1 MKLRIESLHVER
13 DGRAIIENFSAEFSA
28 RSISLLKG
36 ANGSGKSTLLGAI
49 AGDHALRQSI
59 KSGEIEF
66 DGKSLRTLSLQEA
79 AKLRGYLQ
87 QRSDFSLGFSVRE
100 MIEIVIKHCRKDS
113 PVRSLK
119 SLAVELDLNHLLD
132 RSLLE
137 LSGGERQRVSLAIT
151 LARETPLYLLDEPLS
166 AQDLSHSVSIAR
178 YIEKIANAGAIFII
192 ATHESPELAEVATKE
207 LHLSH
212 S

>member
-1 MKLRIESLHVER
+1 MTLTINDLKVER
-13 DGRAIIENFSAEFSA
+13 DGRVIIENFSADFSP
-28 RSISLLKG
+28 RSITLLKG

-49 AGDHALRQSI
+49 AGDHVLKECI
-59 KSGEIEF
+59 KGGEIEL
-66 DGKSLRTLSLQEA
+66 DGKSLRTLSTLEA

-87 QRSDFSLGFSVRE
+87 QRSDFSLSFTVRE
-100 MIEIVIKHCRKDS
+100 MIEIVIKHCRKES

-166 AQDLSHSVSIAR
+166 AQDFAHSVSIAR
-178 YIEKIANAGAIFII
+178 YIEKLANAGAIFII
-192 ATHESPELAEVATKE
+192 ASHESPELAEVATKE
-207 LHLSH
+207 LRLGDS
-212 S
+212 

>member
-1 MKLRIESLHVER
+1 MTLRIRDLQVVR
-13 DGRAIIENFSAEFSA
+13 DGRAIIENFSADFSP
-28 RSISLLKG
+28 RSITLLKG

-49 AGDHALRQSI
+49 AGDTTLKHYF
-59 KSGEIEF
+59 KDGEIEL
-66 DGKSLRTLSLQEA
+66 DGRSLRSLSPQEA
-79 AKLRGYLQ
+79 ATMRGYLQ
-87 QRSDFSLGFSVRE
+87 QRSDFSLSFSVRE
-100 MIEIVIKHCRKDS
+100 MIEIVIKHCRERS

-119 SLAVELDLNHLLD
+119 SLTAELDLNHLLD

-166 AQDLSHSVSIAR
+166 AQDPAHSASIAR
-178 YIEKIANAGAIFII
+178 YIEKVANAGAIFII
-192 ATHESPELAEVATKE
+192 ATHESPELAEIATKE
-207 LHLSH
+207 LQLGH